1 MSNSKIIET
10 YDAGGVLS
18 KFRIV
23 KHGADDDSVLQ
34 ATASTEALLGVSDVL
49 DIASGERV
57 DVIEHGIAEV
67 EFGGTVTRGDPLT
80 SDANGKAILAS
91 PAAGVNA
98 RIIGWAGVSAV
109 AGDIAKVRINLS
121 QIQG

>member
-1 MSNSKIIET
+1 M
-10 YDAGGVLS
+10 
-18 KFRIV
+18 
-23 KHGADDDSVLQ
+23 
-34 ATASTEALLGVSDVL
+34 SDVL

-67 EFGGTVTRGDPLT
+67 EFGGTVARGDPLT
-80 SDANGKAILAS
+80 ADADGKAIKAA

-98 RIIGWAGVSAV
+98 RIIGWAGVSVV